1 MSKKDKVLQNILKR
15 VRDQN
20 PDTLNYV
27 IPNLFTKKL
36 KSYML
41 IREDLN
47 HIHYLTEKLIEFKG
61 GANPDERL
69 NTGIWYS
76 VIIIYGKC
84 FTSNNGGMSKLEKP
98 LFDTAPKGLM
108 ETSEHLLDLR
118 NSFVAHRDDTEK
130 EQALV
135 FLKIPKGE
143 ELTEDAQYQI
153 SSAKMPSPSIDAL
166 KMYLALFVYLIA
178 EVEKRIQKQTQKAHE
193 AFFSHFTA
201 EQAQFFLINY
211 IKE

>member
-1 MSKKDKVLQNILKR
+1 MSKKDKVLQNILIR

-47 HIHYLTEKLIEFKG
+47 HIHYLTERLVKLKSKEM
-61 GANPDERL
+61 PDERH
-69 NTGIWYS
+69 NTGLWYA

-84 FTSNNGGMSKLEKP
+84 FTSNNGGMSKLEKS
-98 LFDTAPKGLM
+98 LFDTAPKGLI

-143 ELTEDAQYQI
+143 QLTDDAQYQI
-153 SSAKMPSPSIDAL
+153 SSAKMPSPGIEAL
-166 KMYLALFVYLIA
+166 KMYLALFSYLIE
-178 EVEKRIQKQTQKAHE
+178 EVERKISKQTQKAHE
-193 AFFSHFTA
+193 AFFSQFTA
-201 EQAQFFLINY
+201 EQAQFFLINNM
-211 IKE
+211 KE

>member
-1 MSKKDKVLQNILKR
+1 MSKKDKVLQNILIK

-47 HIHYLTEKLIEFKG
+47 HIHYLTETLITLKSD
-61 GANPDERL
+61 AIQDEKL

-84 FTSNNGGMSKLEKP
+84 FTSNNGGMSKLEKS

-135 FLKIPKGE
+135 FLKIRKGE
-143 ELTEDAQYQI
+143 QLTDEAQYQI
-153 SSAKMPSPSIDAL
+153 SSARMPSPSIEVL
-166 KMYLALFVYLIA
+166 EMYLALFSYLID
-178 EVEKRIQKQTQKAHE
+178 EVEKKIQKQTQKAHE
-193 AFFSHFTA
+193 VFFSHFTA
-201 EQAQFFLINY
+201 EQAQFFLINNM
-211 IKE
+211 KE